1 MINLSFHKNDKENN
15 ENNIEYCKIND
26 INNAEKDIYDFCLTH
41 NYDYSVVKK
50 LRDKF
55 SEKMNKIGKNI
66 LKTEYSNNSTDYTR
80 KNSSRNKKNTLF
92 PFQILNKIKKENQH
106 YINNNSYKNK
116 YRRYSYRSNDENYNI
131 YNNYRN
137 SFKLKTE
144 KNKKNNYKSF
154 EKTSK
159 KDNNYNKKDIEEA
172 YKKASERYKKIIK
185 KIKSSSLYKNSINKY
200 NNNINKINDKSL
212 KKNKNINYGDK
223 LYKNGIEFKNLVY
236 EKVMNKY
243 KNKNNNN
250 NDDNFTFSPKINKI
264 SKEALEYRKN
274 HNLQYNNNYVIN
286 NYKDYIDNK
295 IKLKEIEKENEIK
308 LFEKENNTF
317 KPKINKKSKNIHID
331 NIYNKLYN
339 DRLIISNNIK
349 ELDKK
354 NYNFSYKPK
363 VNKNY
368 HIKNKE
374 NSIFI
379 KYAYLLNN
387 NNNYKNNKNV
397 KNNNKKNKK
406 D

>member
-1 MINLSFHKNDKENN
+1 
-15 ENNIEYCKIND
+15 
-26 INNAEKDIYDFCLTH
+26 
-41 NYDYSVVKK
+41 
-50 LRDKF
+50 
-55 SEKMNKIGKNI
+55 
-66 LKTEYSNNSTDYTR
+66 
-80 KNSSRNKKNTLF
+80 
-92 PFQILNKIKKENQH
+92 
-106 YINNNSYKNK
+106 
-116 YRRYSYRSNDENYNI
+116 
-131 YNNYRN
+131 
-137 SFKLKTE
+137 
-144 KNKKNNYKSF
+144 
-154 EKTSK
+154 
-159 KDNNYNKKDIEEA
+159 
-172 YKKASERYKKIIK
+172 
-185 KIKSSSLYKNSINKY
+185 
-200 NNNINKINDKSL
+200 
-212 KKNKNINYGDK
+212 
-223 LYKNGIEFKNLVY
+223 
-236 EKVMNKY
+236 MNKY

-274 HNLQYNNNYVIN
+274 NNLQYNNKYVIN

-387 NNNYKNNKNV
+387 NNNYKNNKNI
-397 KNNNKKNKK
+397 KKNNKKNKNN
-406 D
+406 

>member
-55 SEKMNKIGKNI
+55 TEKMSKIGKNI

-80 KNSSRNKKNTLF
+80 KNSSRNKKNILF
-92 PFQILNKIKKENQH
+92 PFQILNKIKKENQF
-106 YINNNSYKNK
+106 YNNNNSFKNK
-116 YRRYSYRSNDENYNI
+116 YRRYSYKGNDGNYNI

-144 KNKKNNYKSF
+144 KNGKKNFKSF
-154 EKTSK
+154 ENTSNK
-159 KDNNYNKKDIEEA
+159 ENNYNKKDIEEA
-172 YKKASERYKKIIK
+172 YNKASEKYKKIIN
-185 KIKSSSLYKNSINKY
+185 KIKLSSLYKNSINKY

-243 KNKNNNN
+243 KNNKNN

-264 SKEALEYRKN
+264 TKEALEYRKN
-274 HNLQYNNNYVIN
+274 NNLQYNNKYVIN

-295 IKLKEIEKENEIK
+295 IKSQGIERENEIK

-317 KPKINKKSKNIHID
+317 KPKINKKSKNIQID

-339 DRLIISNNIK
+339 DRLIILNNIK

-374 NSIFI
+374 NSIFF

-387 NNNYKNNKNV
+387 NNNYKNNKNI
-397 KNNNKKNKK
+397 KKNNKKNKK
-406 D
+406 N